1 MSMKPLTV
9 LAKKVR
15 LSYPI
20 HGAVQRSLRGTLV
33 ERLYGRGIASPGSR
47 SFAALQNV
55 SFESR
60 EGDRVALIGPN
71 GAGKSTLLRIIA
83 DIFQPDS
90 GEIKRFGS
98 VLPLLGVLPGI
109 SPDAS
114 GYENVKL
121 SAYSLG
127 IKPEQLPEIV
137 TEVESFAEL
146 GEFMA
151 LPIRTYSSG
160 MVARLFFAIV
170 TSLSAEIFVMDE
182 FSFVSGDASFQEKAR
197 LRARRLLDRAKTV
210 FIASHDENVVTN
222 ICNKAI
228 YLSQGNVVAF
238 GDVRD
243 VLNEY
248 NSAVAAGRG

>member
-1 MSMKPLTV
+1 MKPLTV

-20 HGAVQRSLRGTLV
+20 HGAVPQSLRGTLV

-47 SFAALQNV
+47 SFTALQNV

-127 IKPEQLPEIV
+127 IKPDQLPEIV

-228 YLSQGNVVAF
+228 YLSQGNIVAF